1 MLLENALSE
10 EIETPRVAEVTQR
23 DYTAEKDK
31 TIAACS
37 GAILTSLTSTYTLL
51 GLLKGGRKQEERSL
65 EGSRIKSSAQR
76 ESSLRVG
83 KVIIGCCQE
92 YRLGSDM
99 IRECDRLELRDDGIE
114 ATSSRSIDHLY

>member
-51 GLLKGGRKQEERSL
+51 GLLIPLEEDGGRKIFGGKPDQVISATGEL
-65 EGSRIKSSAQR
+65 AEGR
-76 ESSLRVG
+76 ESYHRLLSRVWD
-83 KVIIGCCQE
+83 K
-92 YRLGSDM
+92 Y
-99 IRECDRLELRDDGIE
+99 
-114 ATSSRSIDHLY
+114 

>member
-10 EIETPRVAEVTQR
+10 EIESPRVAEVTQR

-51 GLLKGGRKQEERSL
+51 GLLIGGRKQEDRSL
-65 EGSRIKSSAQR
+65 EGSRIKSLAQR

-83 KVIIGCCQE
+83 KVILGSYQE
-92 YRLGSDM
+92 YVPGSEV

-114 ATSSRSIDHLY
+114 ATSSRSIDYRY